1 MLVPELSSRPIG
13 CPRTRIA
20 RLYSRQVLPGTD
32 VCQVGHFHQQELPTP
47 PVIGDTVDSDWDI
60 VVLIQK
66 MDDNPFRND
75 TFVSSVQVWMNDL
88 DPDRFRTVAQRKG
101 LLDSDSVRTLTR
113 IYKNEGQLQ
122 HNQKLINMLVAGEMD
137 TYLKL
142 CDAVKAM
149 GFTPRY
155 DEMISI
161 VKDRLEETRRPG
173 DDLDPRNV
181 YIDRHKISAASTSR
195 INYVQAGTGVADNI
209 EALRN
214 TAQVI
219 SNQGLLTPPS
229 SDDNEEFGIEEASQE
244 ALSETDVT
252 VYVAEDFDKSMK
264 QGSND
269 EGAKEIIRTTLEDIG
284 YIDEKIF
291 FDKFRPSKGI
301 VYSVSAEKVL
311 IRIVIDTVDSEF
323 IRNAIINRLKRL
335 TQSRGRVVVI
345 FSGDYTSIEVFLLVP
360 GRCAIALHY
369 TAVVF
374 PGILSG
380 LGILEWNLVGS
391 LDFFDLRVSS
401 DVPWLDNTGIQPVRR
416 LFSELLSRGLTD
428 TELPN
433 LDLAQPKLK
442 SLVEKHEHDNEFIDF
457 LGKFILNELRTNQ
470 FLPDSDTKISSPGK
484 SSKPPV
490 APKPTPPAKPQVASH
505 SSLSLSEK
513 LLRSIRAG
521 DLRAVKKVIGEGAD
535 VNCTDEYG
543 DSALHNA
550 ASQSRPKCVHALL
563 QQRATHN
570 ARNSFQDIPLHLA
583 ARWTRKRMR
592 ISCWKPDVMS
602 MRSTSMVIA
611 HCMWQRSGT
620 AKGWPTSCSQ
630 PAQIVQSRTRLA
642 SDPSTSAIPDRLFAD
657 CWPTT

>member
-401 DVPWLDNTGIQPVRR
+401 DVPWLDNT
-416 LFSELLSRGLTD
+416 
-428 TELPN
+428 
-433 LDLAQPKLK
+433 
-442 SLVEKHEHDNEFIDF
+442 
-457 LGKFILNELRTNQ
+457 ELRTNQ

-583 ARWTRKRMR
+583 ARWDKEENAHLLLEA
-592 ISCWKPDVMS
+592 DVMS

-611 HCMWQRSGT
+611 PCMWQRSGT

-630 PAQIVQSRTRLA
+630 RVQIVQSRTRLA
-642 SDPSTSAIPDRLFAD
+642 SDPSTSAMPDHRYAT